1 MKQSKQTKRT
11 LVLSVLSV
19 VLCLAM
25 LVGTT
30 FAWFTDTA
38 STGVNKIVSGK
49 LKIQILYSYDGTEF
63 KEADENTKIFNE
75 NGKFEPGYTQVVYLK
90 VKNAG
95 NLAFKYD
102 LSLNCE
108 NFKTGKNV
116 LGDRYRLSDYL
127 KVGSATDSTVFTT
140 RDEAIAAVAATAVT
154 ASQAAPLTGGSMV
167 ELLPNA
173 ESPVYATVVYM
184 PTTVGNEA
192 NPKYGFSDD
201 PEYWAAKV
209 KFQVVAHATQATVEY
224 DSKGNTYDKDAP
236 EVMESASFTYGN
248 HEFTK
253 NMQANG
259 AYGVIQAAGG
269 TAIINCDV
277 NALEGLNKGNP
288 AAMAVYVAAG
298 RNGSPKVTI
307 NGGNFTNSVT
317 TESDHYD
324 LIYVDEGTVEIND
337 GTFKCVTPKWTLNCK
352 DGSASLITVYGG
364 RFYQFNPAAD
374 NPGEVVLGEGCTVT
388 QDGDWYVV
396 SRG

>member
-38 STGVNKIVSGK
+38 STGVNKIVAGK

-102 LSLNCE
+102 LNLGYYSLSG
-108 NFKTGKNV
+108 GKNV
-116 LGDRYRLSDYL
+116 YNEKYNLGDFL
-127 KVGSATDSTVFTT
+127 KIGTIKVNAPFGNRS
-140 RDEAIAAVAATAVT
+140 EAIEAVAENAVLVNT
-154 ASQAAPLTGGSMV
+154 QPTLTGDQMI
-167 ELLPNA
+167 ELKA
-173 ESPVYATVVYM
+173 GEESDIFGAVLYM
-184 PTTVGNEA
+184 PTSVGNEA
-192 NPKYGFSDD
+192 NPKSNGWV
-201 PEYWAAKV
+201 PKI
-209 KFQVVAHATQATVEY
+209 QLRLVAHATQATVEY
-224 DSKGNTYDKDAP
+224 DSNSNTYDENAP

-269 TAIINCDV
+269 TAIIHCDV
-277 NALEGLNKGNP
+277 NALEGLNNGNP

>member
-1 MKQSKQTKRT
+1 MKQSKQAKRT

-38 STGVNKIVSGK
+38 STGVNQIVAGK

-102 LSLNCE
+102 LNLGYYSLSG
-108 NFKTGKNV
+108 GKNV
-116 LGDRYRLSDYL
+116 YNEKYNLGDFL
-127 KVGSATDSTVFTT
+127 KIGTIKVNAPFRNRS
-140 RDEAIAAVAATAVT
+140 EAIEAVAENAVLVNT
-154 ASQAAPLTGGSMV
+154 QPTLTGDQMI
-167 ELLPNA
+167 ELKA
-173 ESPVYATVVYM
+173 GEESDIFGAVLYM
-184 PTTVGNEA
+184 PTSVGNEA
-192 NPKYGFSDD
+192 NPKGNGWV
-201 PEYWAAKV
+201 PKI
-209 KFQVVAHATQATVEY
+209 QLRLVAHATQATVEY
-224 DSKGNTYDKDAP
+224 DSKGNTYDEKAP
-236 EVMESASFTYGN
+236 EVVESSSFYYGN

-253 NMQANG
+253 NMQGNG
-259 AYGVIQAAGG
+259 AFGVIQATGG

-324 LIYVDEGTVEIND
+324 LIYVDEGTVEING

-352 DGSASLITVYGG
+352 DGSASVITVYGG

-374 NPGEVVLGEGCTVT
+374 NPGEVKLGEGCTVT